1 MRAPLARL
9 TVVGVGLIG
18 GSLAWGAKQ
27 RQLAREVVGVEV
39 DRGASRKAIEQGVV
53 DRLAPLAEGLAG
65 ADLVVLSVPVGLL
78 EAVARETASLLSGST
93 AVVTDVGSVKAPV
106 VARLDPLFSRFV
118 GGHPMA
124 GSERSGVE
132 AASETLFD
140 GAPCVVTPTSKTDPN
155 ALDLVERLWRGL
167 GATVVRLAPDVH
179 DEVVAAVSHLPHLA
193 AASLVNTAAGVGEG
207 RALAVAGSGFRDTT
221 RVAAGSPELWR
232 DICLMNQ
239 KPVLKMLADYTGEID
254 RLRDL
259 IARADGPGL
268 LEAFTRA
275 RSARG
280 RLTAG
285 GT

>member
-1 MRAPLARL
+1 VRAPLARL

-27 RQLAREVVGVEV
+27 RQLAGEVVGVEIN
-39 DRGASRKAIEQGVV
+39 RSASRKAVEQGVV
-53 DRLAPLAEGLAG
+53 DRLAPLAEGVVG
-65 ADLVVLSVPVGLL
+65 ADLVVLAIPVGLL
-78 EAVARETASLLSGST
+78 ESVASETATLLKGST

-106 VARLDPLFSRFV
+106 VARLAPLFGRFV

-132 AASETLFD
+132 AASATLFD
-140 GAPCVVTPTSKTDPN
+140 GAPCVVTPTATTDPV
-155 ALDLVERLWRGL
+155 ALDLVERFWRGL

-193 AASLVNTAAGVGEG
+193 AASLVNTAAGAGNG
-207 RALAVAGSGFRDTT
+207 QALAVAGRGFRDTT

-239 KPVLKMLADYTGEID
+239 KPVLKILADYAGEID

-268 LEAFTRA
+268 LEAFSRA

-280 RLTAG
+280 RLTVG
-285 GT
+285 GP